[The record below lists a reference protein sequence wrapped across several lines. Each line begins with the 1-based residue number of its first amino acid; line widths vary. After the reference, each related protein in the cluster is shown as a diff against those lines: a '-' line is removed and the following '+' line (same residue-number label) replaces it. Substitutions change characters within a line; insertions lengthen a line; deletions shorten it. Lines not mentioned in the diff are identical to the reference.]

1 MTQPGVT
8 QPVSILDG
16 ATFVVS
22 DRNGDID
29 PSPSFPTGLFALDTR
44 FIARWELTINGER
57 LHSLSVDDLRYFQT
71 SFFLAPGEPTHYIDA
86 KASVIR
92 KRTVGGGFEERLT
105 VLNHEEEA
113 VDFTVRIEV
122 GSDFAD
128 LFEIKNLLP
137 KRGEVSTLVEQG
149 RLRLRYRRGAFFRE
163 TLVAASN
170 EAEIDDHGLTFRIR
184 IEPHGKW
191 TTLLRVVTL
200 FPGADESAAAELP
213 TSDRG
218 RGRPDVQ
225 RLLDEWTARAPHLA
239 CDCEPLSDSYKRSVI
254 DLAALR
260 YTGLLRKE
268 KLPAAGLPW
277 FMTLFGRDSLITCL
291 QTLPFIPEIAPP
303 TLRTLAEL
311 QGTKLDNLRDEEPGK
326 ILHEV
331 RYGESAAFEEQPH
344 SPYYGSADATPLFVI
359 LLDEYERWSGDADL
373 VREFADEAKLALR
386 WIDTY
391 GDLLGNGYIWY
402 ERRNTRNGLEN
413 QCWKDSWDAICYRD
427 GSLPDFP
434 RATCELQG
442 YAYDAKI
449 RGARMA
455 RRFWDDPDLADRLE
469 REAADL
475 KARFNQDFWV
485 EDGGYYA
492 LGLNRD
498 GRQIDALA
506 SNMGHLLWSGI
517 VDQERAGMVA
527 QHLLG
532 PSMFSGWGVR
542 TLAEGNGRYNPLG
555 YHVGTVW
562 PFDNSIIASGL
573 ARYGYTEESA
583 RIAES
588 IVDAAKYFQGRLP
601 EAFAGYDRD
610 LTTYPVQYPTAC
622 SPQAWSAGAPML
634 LIRTMLGLEPQEDGL
649 TVRPAVPASLGRIEL
664 LGIPG
669 RWGRIDAFGRGRL
682 RTAAYPETEESRADR
697 TG

>member
-1 MTQPGVT
+1 MTE
-8 QPVSILDG
+8 PVSILDG

-22 DRNGDID
+22 SRNGDID

-44 FIARWELTINGER
+44 FIARWELTINGEH

-105 VLNHEEEA
+105 VLNHQEEA
-113 VDFTVRIEV
+113 VDFTVRMEI

-137 KRGEVSTLVEQG
+137 KRGVITTRVQDG
-149 RLRLRYRRGAFFRE
+149 TLRLSYRRDAFYRE
-163 TLVAASN
+163 TVISASH
-170 EAEIDDHGLTFRIR
+170 EAEIDEQGMTFRIR

-191 TTLLRVVTL
+191 TTVLRVVTL
-200 FPGADESAAAELP
+200 FPSADESAAAELP
-213 TSDRG
+213 TSERG

-225 RLLDEWTARAPHLA
+225 RRLDEWMARAPHLA
-239 CDCEPLSDSYKRSVI
+239 CDCEPLNDSYERSI
-254 DLAALR
+254 TDLAALR

-277 FMTLFGRDSLITCL
+277 FMTLFGRDSMITCL
-291 QTLPFIPEIAPP
+291 QTLPFIPEIAPS
-303 TLRTLAEL
+303 TLRTLADL
-311 QGTKLDNLRDEEPGK
+311 QGTRLDNLRDEEPGK
-326 ILHEV
+326 ILHEI

-344 SPYYGSADATPLFVI
+344 SPYYGAADSTPLFVI
-359 LLDEYERWSGDADL
+359 LLDEYERWSGDTAL
-373 VREFADEAKLALR
+373 VRELADETRLALS
-386 WIDTY
+386 WIDSY
-391 GDLLGNGYIWY
+391 GDLVGNGYIWY

-413 QCWKDSWDAICYRD
+413 QCWKDSWDAICFRD
-427 GSLPDFP
+427 GTLPSFP
-434 RATCELQG
+434 RATCEIQG

-455 RRFWDDPDLADRLE
+455 RKFWDDPVLADRLE

-475 KARFNQDFWV
+475 KMRFNRDFWV
-485 EDGGYYA
+485 EDGEYYA
-492 LGLNRD
+492 LALDGD
-498 GRQIDALA
+498 GRQVDGLA

-517 VDQERAGMVA
+517 VDEDKAPMVA
-527 QHLLG
+527 RHLLG
-532 PSMFSGWGVR
+532 PAMFSGWGVR

-562 PFDNSIIASGL
+562 PFDNSIIAAGL
-573 ARYGYTEESA
+573 AKYGFTEESA

-588 IVDAAKYFQGRLP
+588 IIDAAKYFQGRLP

-622 SPQAWSAGAPML
+622 SPQAWSAGAPL
-634 LIRTMLGLEPQEDGL
+634 LLLRTMLGLEPQEDGL

-682 RTAAYPETEESRADR
+682 RTAAQPATDDNGRDGAA
-697 TG
+697 